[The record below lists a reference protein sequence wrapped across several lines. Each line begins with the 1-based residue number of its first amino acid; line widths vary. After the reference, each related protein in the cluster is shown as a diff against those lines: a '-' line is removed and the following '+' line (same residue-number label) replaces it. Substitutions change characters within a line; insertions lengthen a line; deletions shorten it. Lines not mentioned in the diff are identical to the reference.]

1 MFFKHVQHFHFR
13 PHSSWPLGP
22 ATHISR
28 NRTLLAE
35 IETDLDG
42 RQADPCDAEEGRNGV
57 NEVGGK
63 GEKKMQN

>member
-1 MFFKHVQHFHFR
+1 MLFKHVQYFHFR
-13 PHSSWPLGP
+13 QLSSLPLGP
-22 ATHISR
+22 ATHIWR
-28 NRTLLAE
+28 NRTLAE

-63 GEKKMQN
+63 GEKKMQS